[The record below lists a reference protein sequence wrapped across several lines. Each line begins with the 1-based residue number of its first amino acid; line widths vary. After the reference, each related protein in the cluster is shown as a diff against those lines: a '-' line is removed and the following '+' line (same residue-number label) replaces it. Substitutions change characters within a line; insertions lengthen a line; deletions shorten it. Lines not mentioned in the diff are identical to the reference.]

1 MQKHFLYFY
10 IIWNTISVVIRA
22 SLSQFAKNQVEFSEV
37 FILFWDPT
45 FTLWFMYAMFW
56 ALGLVYIL
64 NKLQTFEQIAITLIV
79 VTIVQATNIGL
90 PFFLSQLISYFPLLL
105 IGMLFSDYWKNLF
118 IKPSFTYQWFIVF
131 VTCIVGIVL
140 VRIEYIDKK
149 AGDFYYPLTVL
160 ASLSVIYL
168 MSMFRHSK
176 IVYLFAYIGERSLYI
191 YLMHSIP
198 VAAFR
203 HILMKL
209 GMDEYPELAILLS
222 SFLIIACSLLI
233 HNVLKDVKG
242 IKYLFTR
249 PSFLILKN

>member
-1 MQKHFLYFY
+1 MPLFFFLSGIFLKKSLNLDAKTFFKEKMLYFLYFY

-90 PFFLSQLISYFPLLL
+90 PFFLRQLISYFPLLL

-131 VTCIVGIVL
+131 VTCIVGVVL

-160 ASLSVIYL
+160 SSLSVIYL
-168 MSMFRHSK
+168 MSMFSHSK
-176 IVYLFAYIGERSLYI
+176 IVYLFAYIGERSL
-191 YLMHSIP
+191 
-198 VAAFR
+198 
-203 HILMKL
+203 
-209 GMDEYPELAILLS
+209 
-222 SFLIIACSLLI
+222 
-233 HNVLKDVKG
+233 
-242 IKYLFTR
+242 T
-249 PSFLILKN
+249 